1 MPTFSYFELIKGLF
15 MIRKIILISALLQ
28 LSGLLVAN
36 AETVKDENSAAI
48 KLSMQLT
55 ENLETSPLN
64 LKVSKLTMK
73 GTQVSSEFADNLL
86 NLITHELKR
95 NTDDFP
101 SVGALTRGLT
111 RGGITVLLNKDEDP
125 L

>member
-1 MPTFSYFELIKGLF
+1 MGLKPKILLINVFLLLSY
-15 MIRKIILISALLQ
+15 
-28 LSGLLVAN
+28 LLVAS

-48 KLSMQLT
+48 KLSQQLT

-95 NTDDFP
+95 NTDDFYK
-101 SVGALTRGLT
+101 
-111 RGGITVLLNKDEDP
+111 NN
-125 L
+125 